1 MDDSM
6 METYKE
12 TAHRWTDDETRTF
25 IHLRALN
32 DHLFTGKRNAAK
44 HGWETVLIQLGL
56 QDKVSITQAGKKWE
70 NMKKKY
76 KEMKNL
82 ATVSGTESLETTAAM
97 WRWYFEMDDAFGS
110 KDSISPSVLYASS
123 SMDQPSASPLSP
135 ASMSSACL
143 NSSGT
148 PERCTSTEILDL
160 LKEHVTKEEHCSHA
174 ENGSEAVVTPQDFA
188 HCSQLELKNIEES
201 IAGTVKEA
209 AHKWTDGETRIF
221 IHLRVQNDHLFTGKK
236 NAAKHGWETILKEL
250 GLLDKVSFAQAAK
263 KWENLKKRY
272 KELSN
277 TTIGFESESKQNT
290 AATWRWYFDMDEAF
304 GNKTLI
310 SPPVLIASSTMEQ
323 PTPPS
328 PGSAAS
334 SSSACHSSS
343 PELPRRTPKKRR
355 RSSNEILDFLKEQAE
370 KEDKREAEAQKRVD
384 RFLEL
389 FTKLI
394 DKM

>member
-1 MDDSM
+1 
-6 METYKE
+6 
-12 TAHRWTDDETRTF
+12 
-25 IHLRALN
+25 
-32 DHLFTGKRNAAK
+32 
-44 HGWETVLIQLGL
+44 
-56 QDKVSITQAGKKWE
+56 
-70 NMKKKY
+70 
-76 KEMKNL
+76 
-82 ATVSGTESLETTAAM
+82 M

-201 IAGTVKEA
+201 NTGTVKEA
-209 AHKWTDGETRIF
+209 AHKF
-221 IHLRVQNDHLFTGKK
+221 
-236 NAAKHGWETILKEL
+236 
-250 GLLDKVSFAQAAK
+250 
-263 KWENLKKRY
+263 
-272 KELSN
+272 
-277 TTIGFESESKQNT
+277 
-290 AATWRWYFDMDEAF
+290 
-304 GNKTLI
+304 
-310 SPPVLIASSTMEQ
+310 LIASSTMEQ
-323 PTPPS
+323 QTPPS